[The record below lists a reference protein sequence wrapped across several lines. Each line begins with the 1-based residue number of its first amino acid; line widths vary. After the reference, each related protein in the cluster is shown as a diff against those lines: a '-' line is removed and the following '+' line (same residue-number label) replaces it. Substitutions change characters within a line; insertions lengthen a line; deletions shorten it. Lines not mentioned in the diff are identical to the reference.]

1 MKKIKKTSKKKNKR
15 DSVLKTKNNNKKIS
29 NQLNNQAMAYSNN
42 PLNYQNAYQLP
53 IALQGNLPTPGYNM
67 YQQNPMPNQQYVLP
81 QNAAIDYQQI
91 TNVNQI
97 QHMGIYQ
104 PDVGSLYLSL
114 GCCFKIFPIIF
125 LILGLGIIPL
135 FIVVKG
141 NNGYICTAIGV
152 LFVIISI
159 VMMFKGYYT
168 VYIVMGV
175 NDLTLTKKAL
185 CGKNTTTYGPGE
197 LLSIELSH
205 DITHKYRKGRE
216 RKMHNYQLDITTS
229 DNSVSTVFRVGQNTR
244 LFTLEEIDYFNYVV
258 NFHIQTKMRI

>member
-1 MKKIKKTSKKKNKR
+1 MKKNKKTSKRKNKKN
-15 DSVLKTKNNNKKIS
+15 SAFNINNNINIPK
-29 NQLNNQAMAYSNN
+29 QLDNQAMVYSNN
-42 PLNYQNAYQLP
+42 QFIYQNPQQIP
-53 IALQGNLPTPGYNM
+53 IQSPGIMPPTGYNM
-67 YQQNPMPNQQYVLP
+67 YPQNPMPNQQYVLP
-81 QNAAIDYQQI
+81 QNAAIDYQHI

-97 QHMGIYQ
+97 QHINIYQ
-104 PDVGSLYLSL
+104 PEVGSLYLSI

-135 FIVVKG
+135 FVVVKG

-152 LFVIISI
+152 LFVIVSI
-159 VMMFKGYYT
+159 VMMFRGYYS
-168 VYIVMGV
+168 VYILMGA
-175 NDLTLTKKAL
+175 NDLTITKKAL

-229 DNSVSTVFRVGQNTR
+229 DNSVSTIFRVGQNTR
-244 LFTLEEIDYFNYVV
+244 LFTLEEINYFNYVV